1 MLTITQTAR
10 EAVTALLAAPSV
22 PDGSGLRLSQNA
34 GPTAESGVGIGL
46 TIVERPG
53 PEDQVVD
60 TGGEG
65 GVFVEP
71 QTAELLA
78 DQELDADIQ
87 DDRVTFRLRPQ
98 QPETGDVGT

>member
-1 MLTITQTAR
+1 MLTITPTAR
-10 EAVTALLAAPSV
+10 EAVSALLASPSV

-34 GPTAESGVGIGL
+34 GPAADSGVGIGL

-65 GVFVEP
+65 GVFVEA
-71 QTAELLA
+71 QTAELLS

-98 QPETGDVGT
+98 EPQAGDAGT